1 MEPRVDSQTIG
12 LVMGDDAPSGV
23 STQITTRQTQNVG
36 MELDEPFHAA
46 GQEPNMFIHGV
57 SVPEHQLWL
66 QQVCIFLVLQQWQRN
81 PEKNAGKFP
90 VSAKQSTNLC
100 VCVLLC

>member
-36 MELDEPFHAA
+36 MHAV

-81 PEKNAGKFP
+81 PEKYAGKFP
-90 VSAKQSTNLC
+90 MSAKQSTNLC